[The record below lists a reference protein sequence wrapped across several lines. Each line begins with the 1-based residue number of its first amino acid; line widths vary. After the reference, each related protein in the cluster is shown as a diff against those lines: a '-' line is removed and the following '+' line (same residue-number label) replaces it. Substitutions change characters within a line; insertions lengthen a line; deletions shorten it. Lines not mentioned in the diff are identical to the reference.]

1 MEKINNLL
9 NYNNYT
15 EIFRTIKES
24 LLSTKQLQMPE
35 NQIDLFLNTSIKNH
49 YLINVQ
55 YFNKINN
62 NFDVISGTAKKINE
76 NKYLFVNSTN
86 ISTILNK
93 NQIRYIEKVG

>member
-1 MEKINNLL
+1 MEKINSLL
-9 NYNNYT
+9 NYNYT
-15 EIFRTIKES
+15 EIFKTIKES

-35 NQIDLFLNTSIKNH
+35 RQIELFLSNSIKKH

-62 NFDVISGTAKKINE
+62 TFDVVSGTVKQINQ
-76 NKYLFVNSTN
+76 NSYLFVNSTN
-86 ISTILNK
+86 VSTILNK